1 MQTLLL
7 TAVFHFVA
15 KQRKKV
21 KSEIDISSLTF
32 LEVVMK
38 KVTKLVY
45 GLSACLLLTLVGC
58 NNETEDVTPK
68 AVAEKVAVASV
79 SVPAEVTEGILNE
92 EMTVVTAD
100 NKEEIETELKEALKS
115 EDLSGIFNQQDNSE
129 IVESSRSIAYED
141 LASLGEEYAQK
152 MSEFTEALEK
162 NGSASMTFSKTPGQV
177 TGLKEGMDLS
187 IPLIFMDMKI
197 ASTGSQMKS
206 TMTQSSVIAVGA
218 NVGFDFT
225 KFEEFE
231 DFFFKNI
238 KTGIAINS
246 SNVINVTTDLSGFNP
261 ENFDSNY
268 NPEDLESMMNATK
281 YSGYVKGESSYSLG
295 GVFVTKNK
303 VAGKILFSA
312 DVNINVNDISKL
324 MEFDDEDISENLDVM
339 SEFITVKFEAKV
351 YDFEGKE
358 ICTLIS
364 SDNIEELSEFMD
376 IEDLLVSVP
385 NQGF

>member
-1 MQTLLL
+1 
-7 TAVFHFVA
+7 
-15 KQRKKV
+15 
-21 KSEIDISSLTF
+21 
-32 LEVVMK
+32 
-38 KVTKLVY
+38 
-45 GLSACLLLTLVGC
+45 
-58 NNETEDVTPK
+58 
-68 AVAEKVAVASV
+68 
-79 SVPAEVTEGILNE
+79 
-92 EMTVVTAD
+92 
-100 NKEEIETELKEALKS
+100 
-115 EDLSGIFNQQDNSE
+115 
-129 IVESSRSIAYED
+129 
-141 LASLGEEYAQK
+141 
-152 MSEFTEALEK
+152 
-162 NGSASMTFSKTPGQV
+162 MTFSKTPGQV

-261 ENFDSNY
+261 EDFDSN
-268 NPEDLESMMNATK
+268 NVDPEDLESMMNATK

-324 MEFDDEDISENLDVM
+324 SEFRDEDISENLDVM

-351 YDFEGKE
+351 YDFDGKE

>member
-1 MQTLLL
+1 
-7 TAVFHFVA
+7 
-15 KQRKKV
+15 
-21 KSEIDISSLTF
+21 
-32 LEVVMK
+32 MK

-79 SVPAEVTEGILNE
+79 SVPAEVSEGILSK
-92 EMTVVTAD
+92 EMTVVTSD
-100 NKEEIETELKEALKS
+100 NKEEVETELKEALKS
-115 EDLSGIFNQQDNSE
+115 EELANIFNQQDNSE

-246 SNVINVTTDLSGFNP
+246 SNVINITTDL
-261 ENFDSNY
+261 SNY

-324 MEFDDEDISENLDVM
+324 SEFGDEDISENLDVM

-376 IEDLLVSVP
+376 VEDLIISVP

>member
-1 MQTLLL
+1 
-7 TAVFHFVA
+7 
-15 KQRKKV
+15 
-21 KSEIDISSLTF
+21 
-32 LEVVMK
+32 
-38 KVTKLVY
+38 
-45 GLSACLLLTLVGC
+45 
-58 NNETEDVTPK
+58 
-68 AVAEKVAVASV
+68 
-79 SVPAEVTEGILNE
+79 
-92 EMTVVTAD
+92 
-100 NKEEIETELKEALKS
+100 
-115 EDLSGIFNQQDNSE
+115 
-129 IVESSRSIAYED
+129 
-141 LASLGEEYAQK
+141 
-152 MSEFTEALEK
+152 
-162 NGSASMTFSKTPGQV
+162 
-177 TGLKEGMDLS
+177 
-187 IPLIFMDMKI
+187 
-197 ASTGSQMKS
+197 
-206 TMTQSSVIAVGA
+206 MTQSSVIAVGA

-246 SNVINVTTDLSGFNP
+246 SNVINITTDLSGFNP

-324 MEFDDEDISENLDVM
+324 SEFSDEDISENLDVM

-351 YDFEGKE
+351 YDFDGKE

-376 IEDLLVSVP
+376 VEDLIISVP
-385 NQGF
+385 TQEF

>member
-1 MQTLLL
+1 
-7 TAVFHFVA
+7 
-15 KQRKKV
+15 
-21 KSEIDISSLTF
+21 
-32 LEVVMK
+32 MK

-79 SVPAEVTEGILNE
+79 SVPAEVTEGILSE
-92 EMTVVTAD
+92 EMTVVTSD
-100 NKEEIETELKEALKS
+100 NKEEVETELKEALKS
-115 EDLSGIFNQQDNSE
+115 EELANIFNQQDNSE

-246 SNVINVTTDLSGFNP
+246 SNVINITTDL
-261 ENFDSNY
+261 SNY

-303 VAGKILFSA
+303 VAGKLLFSA
-312 DVNINVNDISKL
+312 DVNMNVNDISKL
-324 MEFDDEDISENLDVM
+324 SEFRDEDISENLDVM

>member
-1 MQTLLL
+1 
-7 TAVFHFVA
+7 
-15 KQRKKV
+15 
-21 KSEIDISSLTF
+21 
-32 LEVVMK
+32 MK

-79 SVPAEVTEGILNE
+79 SVPAEVSEGILSK

-141 LASLGEEYAQK
+141 LASLGEEYVQK

-246 SNVINVTTDLSGFNP
+246 SNVINITTDL
-261 ENFDSNY
+261 SNY

-303 VAGKILFSA
+303 VAGKLLVNA
-312 DVNINVNDISKL
+312 DVKINIDDISKL
-324 MEFDDEDISENLDVM
+324 MEFGDDDDTSEMLDVM
-339 SEFITVKFEAKV
+339 SEYITVKFEAKV

-364 SDNIEELSEFMD
+364 SEDIEKVSEYMD
-376 IEDLLVSVP
+376 IEDLLISVP
-385 NQGF
+385 TQGF

>member
-1 MQTLLL
+1 
-7 TAVFHFVA
+7 
-15 KQRKKV
+15 
-21 KSEIDISSLTF
+21 
-32 LEVVMK
+32 MK

-68 AVAEKVAVASV
+68 AVAEKVAVASIA
-79 SVPAEVTEGILNE
+79 VPAEVTEGILSE
-92 EMTVVTAD
+92 EMTVVTSD
-100 NKEEIETELKEALKS
+100 NKEEVETELKEALKS
-115 EDLSGIFNQQDNSE
+115 EDLLGIFNQQDNSE

-162 NGSASMTFSKTPGQV
+162 TGSASMTFSKTPGQV

-246 SNVINVTTDLSGFNP
+246 SNVINLTTDL
-261 ENFDSNY
+261 SNY

-303 VAGKILFSA
+303 VAGKLLFSA
-312 DVNINVNDISKL
+312 DVNMNVNDISKL
-324 MEFDDEDISENLDVM
+324 SELGDKDISENLDVM

-376 IEDLLVSVP
+376 IEDLIISVP

>member
-1 MQTLLL
+1 
-7 TAVFHFVA
+7 
-15 KQRKKV
+15 
-21 KSEIDISSLTF
+21 
-32 LEVVMK
+32 MK

-79 SVPAEVTEGILNE
+79 SVPAEVSEGILSK
-92 EMTVVTAD
+92 EMTVVTSD
-100 NKEEIETELKEALKS
+100 NKEEVETELKEALKS

-246 SNVINVTTDLSGFNP
+246 SNVINITTDL
-261 ENFDSNY
+261 SNY

-312 DVNINVNDISKL
+312 DVNINVDDISKL
-324 MEFDDEDISENLDVM
+324 SEFRDEDISENLDVM

-364 SDNIEELSEFMD
+364 SDKIEELSEFMD
-376 IEDLLVSVP
+376 VEDLIISVP
-385 NQGF
+385 NQEF

>member
-1 MQTLLL
+1 
-7 TAVFHFVA
+7 
-15 KQRKKV
+15 
-21 KSEIDISSLTF
+21 
-32 LEVVMK
+32 MK

-68 AVAEKVAVASV
+68 AVAEKVAVASIA
-79 SVPAEVTEGILNE
+79 VPAEVSEGILNE
-92 EMTVVTAD
+92 EMTVVTSD

-246 SNVINVTTDLSGFNP
+246 SNVISATTDLSGFNP
-261 ENFDSNY
+261 EDFISDNFDSDNVDM
-268 NPEDLESMMNATK
+268 EDLESMVGKQTF
-281 YSGYVKGESSYSLG
+281 SGYAKGESSYSLG

-303 VAGKILFSA
+303 VAGKLLVNA
-312 DVNINVNDISKL
+312 DVKINIDDISKL
-324 MEFDDEDISENLDVM
+324 MEFGDDDDTSEMLDVM
-339 SEFITVKFEAKV
+339 SEYITVKFEAKV

-364 SDNIEELSEFMD
+364 SEDIEKVSEYMD
-376 IEDLLVSVP
+376 IEDLLISVP
-385 NQGF
+385 TQGF

>member
-1 MQTLLL
+1 
-7 TAVFHFVA
+7 
-15 KQRKKV
+15 
-21 KSEIDISSLTF
+21 
-32 LEVVMK
+32 MK

-45 GLSACLLLTLVGC
+45 GLSACLLLTFVGC
-58 NNETEDVTPK
+58 NNETEEVTPK
-68 AVAEKVAVASV
+68 AVAEKIAITAME
-79 SVPAEVTEGILNE
+79 VPADVIEGIANN

-100 NKEEIETELKEALKS
+100 NKDEIETELKEALKS
-115 EDLSGIFNQQDNSE
+115 EDLSGIFNSFEDSE

-152 MSEFTEALEK
+152 MSEFAEALEK

-187 IPLIFMDMKI
+187 IPLIFIDMKV

-238 KTGIAINS
+238 KTGIASNMTSVITS
-246 SNVINVTTDLSGFNP
+246 SIDMSDIDLDNLSPDMDQIPEMKVTGSVNLDC
-261 ENFDSNY
+261 NY
-268 NPEDLESMMNATK
+268 S
-281 YSGYVKGESSYSLG
+281 VG
-295 GVFVTKNK
+295 GVFVTKNN
-303 VAGKILFSA
+303 VAGKILVTA
-312 DVNINVNDISKL
+312 DIKMNTKDISGL
-324 MEFDDEDISENLDVM
+324 YGSDFNEDDMEYDITDYITAKLDV
-339 SEFITVKFEAKV
+339 KV

-358 ICTLIS
+358 VCTLVDT
-364 SDNIEELSEFMD
+364 SDIEEISEF
-376 IEDLLVSVP
+376 ISFSTIFESLPS
-385 NQGF
+385 QGL

>member
-1 MQTLLL
+1 
-7 TAVFHFVA
+7 
-15 KQRKKV
+15 
-21 KSEIDISSLTF
+21 
-32 LEVVMK
+32 MK

-68 AVAEKVAVASV
+68 AVAEKVAVASIA
-79 SVPAEVTEGILNE
+79 VPAEVAEGILNE
-92 EMTVVTAD
+92 EMTVVTSD
-100 NKEEIETELKEALKS
+100 NKEEVETELKEALKS

-261 ENFDSNY
+261 ENFDSN
-268 NPEDLESMMNATK
+268 NIDPEDLESMMNATK
-281 YSGYVKGESSYSLG
+281 YSGYAKGESSYSLG

-324 MEFDDEDISENLDVM
+324 SEFGDEDISENLDVM

-376 IEDLLVSVP
+376 IEALLVSVP

>member
-1 MQTLLL
+1 
-7 TAVFHFVA
+7 
-15 KQRKKV
+15 
-21 KSEIDISSLTF
+21 
-32 LEVVMK
+32 MK

-261 ENFDSNY
+261 EDFDSN
-268 NPEDLESMMNATK
+268 NVDPEDLESMMNATK

-324 MEFDDEDISENLDVM
+324 SEFSDEDISENLDVM

-351 YDFEGKE
+351 YDFDGKE

>member
-1 MQTLLL
+1 M
-7 TAVFHFVA
+7 A
-15 KQRKKV
+15 
-21 KSEIDISSLTF
+21 
-32 LEVVMK
+32 
-38 KVTKLVY
+38 
-45 GLSACLLLTLVGC
+45 
-58 NNETEDVTPK
+58 N
-68 AVAEKVAVASV
+68 
-79 SVPAEVTEGILNE
+79 
-92 EMTVVTAD
+92 
-100 NKEEIETELKEALKS
+100 
-115 EDLSGIFNQQDNSE
+115 IFNQQDNSE

-246 SNVINVTTDLSGFNP
+246 SNVINITTDL
-261 ENFDSNY
+261 SNY

-281 YSGYVKGESSYSLG
+281 YSGYAKGESSYSLG

-312 DVNINVNDISKL
+312 DVNMNVNDISKL
-324 MEFDDEDISENLDVM
+324 SEFRDEDISENLDVM
-339 SEFITVKFEAKV
+339 
-351 YDFEGKE
+351 
-358 ICTLIS
+358 L
-364 SDNIEELSEFMD
+364 N
-376 IEDLLVSVP
+376 LLL
-385 NQGF
+385 

>member
-1 MQTLLL
+1 
-7 TAVFHFVA
+7 
-15 KQRKKV
+15 
-21 KSEIDISSLTF
+21 
-32 LEVVMK
+32 MK

-68 AVAEKVAVASV
+68 AVAEKVAVASIT
-79 SVPAEVTEGILNE
+79 VPAEVSEGILSK
-92 EMTVVTAD
+92 EMTVVTSD
-100 NKEEIETELKEALKS
+100 NKEEVETELKEALKS
-115 EDLSGIFNQQDNSE
+115 EELANIFNQQDNSE

-141 LASLGEEYAQK
+141 LASLGEEYVQK

-246 SNVINVTTDLSGFNP
+246 SNVINITTDL
-261 ENFDSNY
+261 SNY

-324 MEFDDEDISENLDVM
+324 SEFSDEDISENLDVM

>member
-1 MQTLLL
+1 M
-7 TAVFHFVA
+7 V
-15 KQRKKV
+15 
-21 KSEIDISSLTF
+21 
-32 LEVVMK
+32 
-38 KVTKLVY
+38 
-45 GLSACLLLTLVGC
+45 CLLLTLVGC

-68 AVAEKVAVASV
+68 AVAEKVAVASIA
-79 SVPAEVTEGILNE
+79 VPAEVSEGILSK
-92 EMTVVTAD
+92 EMTVVTSD
-100 NKEEIETELKEALKS
+100 NKEEVETELKEALKS
-115 EDLSGIFNQQDNSE
+115 EELANIFNQQDNSE

-246 SNVINVTTDLSGFNP
+246 SNVINITTDL
-261 ENFDSNY
+261 SNY

-303 VAGKILFSA
+303 VAGKLLFSA
-312 DVNINVNDISKL
+312 DVNMNVNDISKL
-324 MEFDDEDISENLDVM
+324 SEFRDEDISENLDVM

-364 SDNIEELSEFMD
+364 SDNIEKLLEFMD

>member
-1 MQTLLL
+1 
-7 TAVFHFVA
+7 
-15 KQRKKV
+15 
-21 KSEIDISSLTF
+21 
-32 LEVVMK
+32 MK

-246 SNVINVTTDLSGFNP
+246 SNVINITTDL
-261 ENFDSNY
+261 SNY

-281 YSGYVKGESSYSLG
+281 YSGYAKGESSYSLG

-303 VAGKILFSA
+303 VAGKLLFSA
-312 DVNINVNDISKL
+312 DVNMNVNDISKL
-324 MEFDDEDISENLDVM
+324 SEFRDEDISENLDVM

-376 IEDLLVSVP
+376 VEDLIISVP

>member
-1 MQTLLL
+1 
-7 TAVFHFVA
+7 
-15 KQRKKV
+15 
-21 KSEIDISSLTF
+21 
-32 LEVVMK
+32 MK

-68 AVAEKVAVASV
+68 AVAEKVAVASIT
-79 SVPAEVTEGILNE
+79 VPAEVSEGILSK
-92 EMTVVTAD
+92 EMTVVTSD
-100 NKEEIETELKEALKS
+100 NKEEVETELKEALKS
-115 EDLSGIFNQQDNSE
+115 EELANIFNQQDNSE

-218 NVGFDFT
+218 NVGADLSKVEGLENFL
-225 KFEEFE
+225 
-231 DFFFKNI
+231 FKNVKAGAAVNSSYVVNTI
-238 KTGIAINS
+238 IDYSNINS
-246 SNVINVTTDLSGFNP
+246 DILYTGYINAECN
-261 ENFDSNY
+261 
-268 NPEDLESMMNATK
+268 
-281 YSGYVKGESSYSLG
+281 YSLG

-303 VAGKILFSA
+303 VAGKLLATA
-312 DVNINVNDISKL
+312 DIKLNVNDISKL
-324 MEFDDEDISENLDVM
+324 LPLGEYTEKPTELVNTISEYVTIQFD
-339 SEFITVKFEAKV
+339 IKA
-351 YDFEGKE
+351 YDFEGNE
-358 ICTLIS
+358 VCSLIS
-364 SDNIEELSEFMD
+364 TDDFAKVTDFIDLEVLLENIPTQEF
-376 IEDLLVSVP
+376 
-385 NQGF
+385 

>member
-1 MQTLLL
+1 
-7 TAVFHFVA
+7 
-15 KQRKKV
+15 
-21 KSEIDISSLTF
+21 
-32 LEVVMK
+32 MK

-79 SVPAEVTEGILNE
+79 SVPAEVSEGILSK
-92 EMTVVTAD
+92 EMTVVTSD
-100 NKEEIETELKEALKS
+100 NKEEVETELKEALKS

-246 SNVINVTTDLSGFNP
+246 SNVINITTDL
-261 ENFDSNY
+261 SNY

-324 MEFDDEDISENLDVM
+324 SEFGDEDISENLDVM
-339 SEFITVKFEAKV
+339 SEFITVKFEAKI

-364 SDNIEELSEFMD
+364 SENIEELSEFMD

>member
-1 MQTLLL
+1 M
-7 TAVFHFVA
+7 
-15 KQRKKV
+15 
-21 KSEIDISSLTF
+21 TF

-68 AVAEKVAVASV
+68 AVAEKVAVASIT
-79 SVPAEVTEGILNE
+79 VPAEVSEGILSK
-92 EMTVVTAD
+92 EMTVVTSD
-100 NKEEIETELKEALKS
+100 NKEEVETELKEALKS
-115 EDLSGIFNQQDNSE
+115 EELANIFNQQDNSE

-141 LASLGEEYAQK
+141 LASLGEEYVQK

-246 SNVINVTTDLSGFNP
+246 SNVINITTDL
-261 ENFDSNY
+261 SNY

-324 MEFDDEDISENLDVM
+324 SEFSDEDISENLDVM